1 MHLFSEK
8 RLFGA
13 LFCLVRAVGTA
24 EKRDASVCEGPDRPF
39 PEQFAHCFGQPFGRA
54 GQFSG
59 EPVRVGRG
67 PGEARQ
73 EFFAQGAFG
82 AGRIACR
89 FGESGSGS
97 GSGLPGGGFRGPFA
111 GQADVADP
119 ARRGVFLAEIP
130 LQHGA
135 AALLLVGGVGDHL
148 FEAFAHQ
155 LLPPLVGLGGYVEV
169 GARKAF
175 LVHKE
180 DGRAV
185 RGDVADHAQLPEPFE
200 QLLDPL
206 DGVAAP
212 GGQFALVD
220 GAELG
225 EDAVVEPQQGAFLL
239 HRVKGYDKLVASYLG
254 FVNDTL
260 DVKNGVDKV
269 AFALRSE
276 GVALEGVVVE
286 GNLSGNFVK
295 RDGIVKGEMISF
307 AGLCKM
313 ACCNLAE
320 SFENSASV
328 TVGYSDAISGARQ
341 IKMLGLAG
349 TYTQIL
355 DENRPIMRGLSA
367 PYGLSYTPGMWLNSI
382 QVSKGVASVT
392 AGHEAITGQINL
404 EHRKPTD
411 DERLFVN
418 LYLDDELRPEANVST
433 AFPVTKDKKLSSVI
447 LLHGS
452 MDTDARKMDHNHDGF
467 RDLPKSDQ
475 INVANKWLY
484 AADNGTQVRWGW
496 KFVQENRLG
505 GMLDYKNTRTMREAM
520 EKDWDWRAGDKKM
533 PLYGSHIR
541 NRNANGYFKVGMPVG
556 PAVYDPDEQ
565 DEMRSNLAFVADFD
579 HFSEDAYFGLND
591 YTGNQNS
598 LALNLMYNHYFTYR
612 SSLIVG
618 VQGHLDYYREKFLNP
633 TPWIAANSVRNYDFD
648 RNERE
653 AGAYAEY
660 TYAIKDKFSIVAG
673 LRGDYNHYYDRFFL
687 TPRGHLKWN
696 ITPSTTLRASGGLGY
711 RSTNV
716 ITDNIGV
723 LATGRAITFLDN
735 ESGKFDFR
743 KFDRMEKALTV
754 GGSLTQTFGLV
765 NPGDATLSF
774 DYFRTQ
780 FYNSVVADQEMY
792 ADRIVFYDT
801 DGRSYTDTYQIDF
814 SWSPVERLDIF
825 ATFRYTDSEMMIRRA
840 DGGTARVERPL
851 VSQYKTL
858 LNIQYATKFRRW
870 VFDATAQLN
879 GPARIPTQTGDLDD
893 SYYSPRYPM
902 FFAQV
907 SRKVGKFDIYA
918 GCENIADYRQKD
930 PILNA
935 QDPYDYKFNSMNVWG
950 PLMGRKFYVGLR
962 FNLY

>member
-1 MHLFSEK
+1 MKFFKITAFS
-8 RLFGA
+8 FFA
-13 LFCLVRAVGTA
+13 LAVCGSLRAQDLRGVV
-24 EKRDASVCEGPDRPF
+24 RDADNQPLIGASVYW
-39 PEQFAHCFGQPFGRA
+39 A
-54 GQFSG
+54 GTTI
-59 EPVRVGRG
+59 
-67 PGEARQ
+67 
-73 EFFAQGAFG
+73 GA
-82 AGRIACR
+82 
-89 FGESGSGS
+89 ST
-97 GSGLPGGGFRGPFA
+97 
-111 GQADVADP
+111 
-119 ARRGVFLAEIP
+119 
-130 LQHGA
+130 
-135 AALLLVGGVGDHL
+135 
-148 FEAFAHQ
+148 
-155 LLPPLVGLGGYVEV
+155 
-169 GARKAF
+169 
-175 LVHKE
+175 
-180 DGRAV
+180 
-185 RGDVADHAQLPEPFE
+185 
-200 QLLDPL
+200 
-206 DGVAAP
+206 
-212 GGQFALVD
+212 
-220 GAELG
+220 
-225 EDAVVEPQQGAFLL
+225 DAQGAFLL
-239 HRVKGYDKLVASYLG
+239 HRVKGYDRLVASYLG

-260 DVKNGVDKV
+260 DVKSGVDKV

-418 LYLDDELRPEANVST
+418 LYLDDELRPEANIST

-484 AADNGTQVRWGW
+484 AADNGAQIRWGW

-505 GMLDYKNTRTMREAM
+505 GMLDYKDTKAMREDM
-520 EKDWDWRAGDKKM
+520 EKNWDWRAGDKKM

-618 VQGHLDYYREKFLNP
+618 VQGHLDYYREKLLNP
-633 TPWIAANSVRNYDFD
+633 TPWIAANSVRDYDFD

-660 TYAIKDKFSIVAG
+660 TYAIKDKFSVVAG

-696 ITPSTTLRASGGLGY
+696 ITPSTTLRGSAGLGY

-825 ATFRYTDSEMMIRRA
+825 ATFRYTDSEMTIRRA
-840 DGGTARVERPL
+840 DGPRGTSAGERVQDAAQHSVRHEVPPL
-851 VSQYKTL
+851 GV
-858 LNIQYATKFRRW
+858 RRHGAAQRSGTHP
-870 VFDATAQLN
+870 DAD
-879 GPARIPTQTGDLDD
+879 G
-893 SYYSPRYPM
+893 
-902 FFAQV
+902 
-907 SRKVGKFDIYA
+907 
-918 GCENIADYRQKD
+918 
-930 PILNA
+930 
-935 QDPYDYKFNSMNVWG
+935 
-950 PLMGRKFYVGLR
+950 
-962 FNLY
+962 

>member
-1 MHLFSEK
+1 MKFFKITVFS
-8 RLFGA
+8 FFA
-13 LFCLVRAVGTA
+13 LAACGSLRAQDLQGVV
-24 EKRDASVCEGPDRPF
+24 RDAEN
-39 PEQFAHCFGQPFGRA
+39 Q
-54 GQFSG
+54 
-59 EPVRVGRG
+59 
-67 PGEARQ
+67 
-73 EFFAQGAFG
+73 
-82 AGRIACR
+82 
-89 FGESGSGS
+89 
-97 GSGLPGGGFRGPFA
+97 
-111 GQADVADP
+111 
-119 ARRGVFLAEIP
+119 
-130 LQHGA
+130 
-135 AALLLVGGVGDHL
+135 
-148 FEAFAHQ
+148 
-155 LLPPLVGLGGYVEV
+155 PLVGASVYWAGTTI
-169 GARKAF
+169 GAST
-175 LVHKE
+175 
-180 DGRAV
+180 D
-185 RGDVADHAQLPEPFE
+185 AQ
-200 QLLDPL
+200 
-206 DGVAAP
+206 GV
-212 GGQFALVD
+212 
-220 GAELG
+220 
-225 EDAVVEPQQGAFLL
+225 FLL

-618 VQGHLDYYREKFLNP
+618 VQGHLDYYREKLLNP

-660 TYAIKDKFSIVAG
+660 TYAIKDKFSVVAG

-723 LATGRAITFLDN
+723 LATGREIRLA
-735 ESGKFDFR
+735 DFR
-743 KFDRMEKALTV
+743 NGRLEYVDLNGLDRMEKALTV

-825 ATFRYTDSEMMIRRA
+825 ATFRYTDSEMTIRRA

>member
-1 MHLFSEK
+1 MKINKILVLSVS
-8 RLFGA
+8 A
-13 LFCLVRAVGTA
+13 LAVCGTLSA
-24 EKRDASVCEGPDRPF
+24 QDLRGVVRDADN
-39 PEQFAHCFGQPFGRA
+39 Q
-54 GQFSG
+54 
-59 EPVRVGRG
+59 
-67 PGEARQ
+67 
-73 EFFAQGAFG
+73 
-82 AGRIACR
+82 
-89 FGESGSGS
+89 
-97 GSGLPGGGFRGPFA
+97 
-111 GQADVADP
+111 
-119 ARRGVFLAEIP
+119 
-130 LQHGA
+130 
-135 AALLLVGGVGDHL
+135 
-148 FEAFAHQ
+148 
-155 LLPPLVGLGGYVEV
+155 PLVGASVYWEGTTI
-169 GARKAF
+169 GAST
-175 LVHKE
+175 
-180 DGRAV
+180 D
-185 RGDVADHAQLPEPFE
+185 
-200 QLLDPL
+200 
-206 DGVAAP
+206 
-212 GGQFALVD
+212 
-220 GAELG
+220 AE
-225 EDAVVEPQQGAFLL
+225 GAFLL
-239 HRVKGYDKLVASYLG
+239 HRVKGYDNLVASYLG

-260 DVKNGVDKV
+260 HVANG
-269 AFALRSE
+269 AERIEFALRAD
-276 GVALEGVVVE
+276 GVELEDVVVE

-295 RDGIVKGEMISF
+295 RDGIVKNEMISF

-418 LYLDDELRPEANVST
+418 LYLDDELRPEANIST
-433 AFPVTKDKKLSSVI
+433 AFPVSKNKKLSSVI

-452 MDTDARKMDHNHDGF
+452 MDTDVRKMDHNDDGF
-467 RDLPKSDQ
+467 RDLPLADQ
-475 INVANKWLY
+475 LNIANKWLY
-484 AADNGTQVRWGW
+484 AADNGTQIRWGW

-505 GMLDYKNTRTMREAM
+505 GMLDYKNSMRDQMRE
-520 EKDWDWRAGDKKM
+520 KWDQPGT
-533 PLYGSHIR
+533 LYGSKIR
-541 NRNANGYFKVGMPVG
+541 NRGANGYFKIGTPVG
-556 PAVYDPDEQ
+556 PSVYDPDEK

-579 HFSEDAYFGLND
+579 HFNENAYFGLND
-591 YTGNQNS
+591 YKGNENA
-598 LALNLMYNHYFTYR
+598 LAMNLMYNHYFTYR

-618 VQGHLDYYREKFLNP
+618 AQAQLQYYRESLANN
-633 TPWIAANSVRNYDFD
+633 TPWIEAAKSRFYDFD
-648 RNERE
+648 RSEQE
-653 AGAYAEY
+653 VGAYAEY
-660 TYAIKDKFSIVAG
+660 TYAVKDKFSIVAG
-673 LRGDYNHYYDRFFL
+673 IRGDYNAFYDKFFV
-687 TPRGHLKWN
+687 TPRGHIRWN
-696 ITPSTTLRASGGLGY
+696 ITPSTTLRGSAGLGY

-716 ITDNIGV
+716 ITDNIGI
-723 LATGRAITFLDN
+723 LATGRAIVFKD
-735 ESGKFDFR
+735 SDFSKFNR
-743 KFDRMEKALTV
+743 LEKALTV

-765 NPGDATLSF
+765 SADDATLSF

-825 ATFRYTDSEMMIRRA
+825 ATFRYTDSEMTIRRA